1 MDAYPSAK
9 VVLTVRDEDSWLV
22 SMNSALLTIPKSTS
36 FPTSRIIILG
46 PRRKGERRRREGDLE
61 SIMSM

>member
-22 SMNSALLTIPKSTS
+22 SMNSALLTTPKSTS